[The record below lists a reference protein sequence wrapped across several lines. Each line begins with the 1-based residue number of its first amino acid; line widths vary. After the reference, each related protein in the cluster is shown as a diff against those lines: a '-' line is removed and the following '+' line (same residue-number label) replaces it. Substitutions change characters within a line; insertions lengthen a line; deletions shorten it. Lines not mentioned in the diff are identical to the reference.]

1 MIRLFIQKDSKW
13 QEVES
18 DIDISLVINS
28 EFLGASQSGSFSFS
42 VVCPLT
48 AKNRIVFQGLENP
61 QLVANR
67 RIEYP
72 AQLLIG
78 SESYENW
85 YFVLREVSAKSY
97 RFDLIKTP
105 GNQPRNFYERKL
117 HQLDFGKL
125 PIDITSKKSGIWA
138 IDLFPSDTTKTFR
151 GTYYTNNLYPEI
163 EGSNIAGS
171 KMVYFE
177 IWVNGAKVCSS
188 PNTGNIKQNNYYNNY
203 YNGKG
208 MDLQV
213 TDPYDRINATLTT
226 FNATNTD
233 YNVVINNPN
242 AAKGT
247 FNIVMLKPDFVI
259 TSAVVKTYQWSFG
272 FLINAGGDINII
284 KANTPIKEY
293 EFIEL
298 NYNDITDGINEI
310 QDDIGPKP
318 FRFITYFNDS
328 FYPSDNADY
337 EGIVNQY
344 SSTNRLKLNSIVQKT
359 SYPISPCFSLK
370 FIITKIAE
378 MMGYTLVSSLFD
390 DDSLPQ
396 YLGEIY
402 LINNVDLAQ
411 QLSGTTIPYNVY
423 ANEINYADFMP
434 DMSVKEFIDALRTT
448 FALYV
453 DYQFDTSKMVI
464 EKMKSLLESTE
475 VVDISDNVSP
485 FPRADITDKK
495 YFQLSFRE
503 ADENIKLV
511 RNYPADA
518 ITTASSLNYQKI
530 EAGFSPVLNSKDL
543 DEFLATDP
551 NPGIPTVEESA
562 RTPLYLDQQ
571 NNRPAQRL
579 CLVNALA
586 LPDANGRV
594 ATSADNKNENMVL
607 SWTNHAD
614 GQKGLLETCY
624 QEYLDFLDNT
634 VQWTTEV
641 ALTDSQIIKFSFG
654 KKYMAY
660 GTLFLAETLTTKLP
674 IRKESQLKL
683 LSL

>member
-28 EFLGASQSGSFSFS
+28 EFLGASQSGSFSFP

-125 PIDITSKKSGIWA
+125 QLLGNNSGVQLTNIWA
-138 IDLFPSDTTKTFR
+138 TSNASLIKSLFTGKEFSLGFGRYTPNIKIGFFFEVIINNNVIVEPSNANPSSDSEWWESSDNLSDRFNNLMTQKVDKNNYTIVCSVDSSGNYSVNVVVNNQALTIDSVVIKIYDFATVYDLFGNAVFLKSKSTLAHTILLYNCSYPVSNQLKIKDVV
-151 GTYYTNNLYPEI
+151 TN
-163 EGSNIAGS
+163 
-171 KMVYFE
+171 
-177 IWVNGAKVCSS
+177 
-188 PNTGNIKQNNYYNNY
+188 Q
-203 YNGKG
+203 
-208 MDLQV
+208 
-213 TDPYDRINATLTT
+213 
-226 FNATNTD
+226 TD
-233 YNVVINNPN
+233 Y
-242 AAKGT
+242 
-247 FNIVMLKPDFVI
+247 
-259 TSAVVKTYQWSFG
+259 
-272 FLINAGGDINII
+272 
-284 KANTPIKEY
+284 
-293 EFIEL
+293 
-298 NYNDITDGINEI
+298 
-310 QDDIGPKP
+310 P

-328 FYPSDNADY
+328 FYPSNDSFY

-344 SSTNRLKLNSIVQKT
+344 SSPTSLKLNNDVDRT
-359 SYPISPCFSLK
+359 SFPISPCFSLK

-378 MMGYTLVSSLFD
+378 MMGYTLVSSLFE
-390 DDSLPQ
+390 DDSLPE

-448 FALYV
+448 FAVYV
-453 DYQFDTSKMVI
+453 DYQFDTSKMVV
-464 EKMKSLLESTE
+464 EKMKGLLESTE
-475 VVDISDNVSP
+475 VVDISDNVAP

-518 ITTASSLNYQKI
+518 ITTASNLNYQKI

-543 DEFLATDP
+543 DEFLTTDP

-571 NNRPAQRL
+571 NNRPTQRL
-579 CLVNALA
+579 CFVNALA
-586 LPDANGRV
+586 LPDSNGRV
-594 ATSADNKNENMVL
+594 ATSADNKNDTMVL
-607 SWTNHAD
+607 SWENHTD

-660 GTLFLAETLTTKLP
+660 GTVFLAETLTTKLP